1 MLRTVL
7 IKMLLLKNYQLCI
20 KVIIQ
25 KDDQTN
31 IAQNMAIWKLQ
42 EKTKIKNFFD
52 CLIQDRGKKHFKNEL
67 QIH

>member
-1 MLRTVL
+1 
-7 IKMLLLKNYQLCI
+7 MLLLKNYQLCI

-42 EKTKIKNFFD
+42 EKTKKFFD
-52 CLIQDRGKKHFKNEL
+52 KLVVKNNQVRHFHTIKR
-67 QIH
+67 I

>member
-1 MLRTVL
+1 
-7 IKMLLLKNYQLCI
+7 MLLLKNYQLCI

-42 EKTKIKNFFD
+42 EKTNKKSLFA
-52 CLIQDRGKKHFKNEL
+52 CLVQARGKNN
-67 QIH
+67 

>member
-1 MLRTVL
+1 
-7 IKMLLLKNYQLCI
+7 MLLLKNYQLCI

-42 EKTKIKNFFD
+42 EKTKNKNLFD
-52 CLIQDRGKKHFKNEL
+52 CLIQDGGKKHFKNEL